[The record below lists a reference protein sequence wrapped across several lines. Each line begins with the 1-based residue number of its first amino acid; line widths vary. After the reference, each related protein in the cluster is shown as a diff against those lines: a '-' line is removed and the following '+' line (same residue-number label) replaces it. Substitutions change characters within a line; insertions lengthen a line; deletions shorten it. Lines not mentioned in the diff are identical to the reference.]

1 MKSVPDILPV
11 IKIIFCSGVNFS
23 KAPGKE
29 EKMRRVFLGSL
40 FTVVFSILFLA
51 FFTRNANAIPAF
63 ARKYKTSC
71 ALCHAPFPRLTAMGE
86 AFRLNGY
93 KLPQADEIYVKEQP
107 VSMGAEAYKKVF
119 PEAIWPSNIPGM
131 PPLAVRII
139 GDATYHPFGDPT
151 DRSEFNFPGEF
162 TLLGAGSFDENFAF
176 FADLGFEKE
185 DDGSYSTNPRAWLM
199 WQNLFSGLIG
209 EHHINLK
216 AGNVGRHTIAL
227 PNTRNEN
234 SFTVEDYLYVT
245 ELDLDNEPGFQAVGY
260 GRNWRYGVG
269 IVETDTD
276 NSDKDYYGTFSL
288 KFGGLG
294 YDGSGGKSEAG
305 GVGTTPSGYWRD
317 DSVLFGGFAY
327 RSYIGMNAD
336 PYDRIG
342 GDVRVNYKDLS
353 LAGGYIHGSND
364 QSEVNKDI
372 WFGEAEYFVLPWMV
386 PYLRYESLSAKNV
399 DNGDQGRFVVGSALL
414 LRANIKVN
422 VEGEFYT
429 KNEPIEAAGGDAKDA
444 DQIFVQ
450 LDWAF

>member
-1 MKSVPDILPV
+1 MKRTL
-11 IKIIFCSGVNFS
+11 
-23 KAPGKE
+23 
-29 EKMRRVFLGSL
+29 LGSIFL
-40 FTVVFSILFLA
+40 VVLSTLFLA
-51 FFTRNANAIPAF
+51 FFSGKANAIPAF

-86 AFRLNGY
+86 SFRLNGY
-93 KLPQADEIYVKEQP
+93 KLPEADEIYVKEQP

-119 PEAIWPSNIPGM
+119 PEAIWPSTIPGM
-131 PPLAVRII
+131 PPLSIRII
-139 GDATYHPFGDPT
+139 GDVNYYPYGPQT
-151 DRSEFNFPGEF
+151 DRSDFNFPGEF
-162 TLLGAGSFDENFAF
+162 TVLGAGAFDENFAF

-185 DDGSYSTNPRAWLM
+185 DDDSYSTNPRAWLM

-209 EHHINLK
+209 GHHLNLK
-216 AGNVGRHTIAL
+216 AGNVGRQTIAL

-234 SFTVEDYLYVT
+234 SFAVEDYLYVT

-260 GRNWRYGVG
+260 GRHWRYGVG

-276 NSDKDYYGTFSL
+276 NSDKDFYGSLAL

-327 RSYIGMNAD
+327 RSHVGVNAD

-342 GDVRVNYKDLS
+342 GDARINYKDLS
-353 LAGGYIHGSND
+353 VAGGYIHGSND
-364 QSEVNKDI
+364 QTEEDKDI
-372 WFGEAEYFVLPWMV
+372 WFGEAEYFVFPWMV
-386 PYLRYESLSAKNV
+386 PYLRYENLCVKNV
-399 DNGDQGRFVVGSALL
+399 NNGDQARFILGATML
-414 LRANIKVN
+414 LRANIRVN
-422 VEGEFYT
+422 VEGRIYT
-429 KNEPIEAAGGDAKDA
+429 KNEPREATGGEIKDD
-444 DQIFVQ
+444 DQIAFR